1 MSPEP
6 ARSSYPLPRPRARA
20 LGVRVGVLS
29 PGPNNA
35 ITDVRGVRV
44 GHVGLFED
52 LEDGRAIRT
61 GVTVVLPHGDDL
73 FREKVVACAHVING
87 FGKPAGLSQ
96 VNELGVL
103 ETPVALTNTLSV
115 GAAMEGLVIDALDR
129 NSEIGRSTDTVNPLV
144 FECNDGG
151 LNDIRG
157 LHVRPGHVRQAIEAA
172 AVGPVQEGVV
182 GAGTGMT
189 CYGWKGGIGTSS
201 REVELGGA
209 SAIVG
214 VLVLANFGEP
224 RDLMVAGVPVGRRIT
239 KPRVARDGPAAGSCI
254 VVLATD
260 APLDHRQ
267 LQRLSRHAQTG
278 LARTGTYGRHK
289 SGEFVVAFSTARRVP
304 HWPSDTA
311 TPAAQLVEDART
323 MDRFFECTVEATD
336 EAVINALFVADTT
349 YGTEGSVR
357 DGLPTA
363 EVCELVRRSE
373 QGMVGSEGAG

>member
-1 MSPEP
+1 MTSGP
-6 ARSSYPLPRPRARA
+6 ARATYPLARPRARA
-20 LGVRVGVLS
+20 LGVRVGRLT
-29 PGPNNA
+29 PGSNNA
-35 ITDVRGVRV
+35 ITDVPDVRV
-44 GHVGLFED
+44 GHVGIFED
-52 LEDGRAIRT
+52 LADGRAIRT
-61 GVTVVLPHGDDL
+61 GVTVVLPHGDNL
-73 FREKVVACAHVING
+73 FLEKVVACAHVING

-115 GAAMEGLVIDALDR
+115 GAAMEGLVLDALAR
-129 NSEIGRSTDTVNPLV
+129 NPEIGRSTDTVNPLV

-157 LHVRPGHVRQAIEAA
+157 LHVRPDHVRQAIEVAT
-172 AVGPVQEGVV
+172 VGPVQEGAV

-201 REVELGGA
+201 RVVELGEA

-214 VLVLANFGEP
+214 VLVLANFGEQ
-224 RDLMVAGVPVGRRIT
+224 RDLVVAGVAVGQRIT
-239 KPRVARDGPAAGSCI
+239 PPRQARGGPTAGSCI

-289 SGEFVVAFSTARRVP
+289 SGEFVVAFSTARRVS
-304 HWPSDTA
+304 HWSSDAVSSAA
-311 TPAAQLVEDART
+311 TVREDAPT
-323 MDRFFECTVEATD
+323 MDRFFECAVEATD

-373 QGMVGSEGAG
+373 QGVFGPTSS

>member
-1 MSPEP
+1 
-6 ARSSYPLPRPRARA
+6 
-20 LGVRVGVLS
+20 LGVRVGRLT
-29 PGPNNA
+29 PGSNNA
-35 ITDVRGVRV
+35 ITDVPGVKV

-61 GVTVVLPHGDDL
+61 GVTVVLPHGDNL
-73 FREKVVACAHVING
+73 FREKVVACIHVING

-103 ETPVALTNTLSV
+103 ETAVALTNTLSV
-115 GAAMEGLVIDALDR
+115 GAAMEGLVLDALAR
-129 NSEIGRSTDTVNPLV
+129 NPEIGRSTDTVNPLV

-157 LHVRPGHVRQAIEAA
+157 LHVRPHHVRQAIEAA
-172 AVGPVQEGVV
+172 TDGPVQEGVV

-201 REVELGGA
+201 REVELAGA
-209 SAIVG
+209 TAIVG
-214 VLVLANFGEP
+214 VLVLANFGEQ
-224 RDLMVAGVPVGRRIT
+224 RDLVVAGVPVGQRLAP
-239 KPRVARDGPAAGSCI
+239 PRLPQAEPAAGSCI

-267 LQRLSRHAQTG
+267 LQRLARHAQTG

-304 HWPSDTA
+304 HWSSDTVSP
-311 TPAAQLVEDART
+311 TTVLVEDAPT

-357 DGLPTA
+357 HGLPTG
-363 EVCELVRRSE
+363 EVCQLVRGIE
-373 QGMVGSEGAG
+373 KGVAAPEPTA

>member
-1 MSPEP
+1 MTRELAPP
-6 ARSSYPLPRPRARA
+6 AYPLARPRARA
-20 LGVRVGVLS
+20 LGVRVGRLN
-29 PGPNNA
+29 PGRNNA
-35 ITDVRGVRV
+35 ITDVPGVQV

-52 LEDGRAIRT
+52 LEGGLAIRT
-61 GVTVVLPHGDDL
+61 GVTVVLPHGDNL
-73 FREKVVACAHVING
+73 FSEKVVACAHVING

-96 VNELGVL
+96 VNELGVM

-115 GAAMEGLVIDALDR
+115 GAAMEGLVLDALGR
-129 NSEIGRSTDTVNPLV
+129 NPEIGRSTDTVNPLV

-157 LHVRPGHVRQAIEAA
+157 LHVRPDHVCQAIEAA
-172 AVGPVQEGVV
+172 TGGPVQEGVV

-201 REVELGGA
+201 REVEFGGA
-209 SAIVG
+209 SATVG

-224 RDLMVAGVPVGRRIT
+224 RDLVVAGVPIGQRIT
-239 KPRVARDGPAAGSCI
+239 PPRLAREGPAAGSCI

-289 SGEFVVAFSTARRVP
+289 SGEFVVAFSTARRVS
-304 HWPSDTA
+304 HWSGDPVS
-311 TPAAQLVEDART
+311 PAAILREDATT
-323 MDRFFECTVEATD
+323 MDRFFECAVEATD

-357 DGLPTA
+357 DGLPTG

-373 QGMVGSEGAG
+373 QALLGAEGTD

>member
-1 MSPEP
+1 
-6 ARSSYPLPRPRARA
+6 
-20 LGVRVGVLS
+20 VGVLS

-35 ITDVRGVRV
+35 ITDVTGVQV

-52 LEDGRAIRT
+52 LADGRAIRT

-73 FREKVVACAHVING
+73 FREKVIACAHVING
-87 FGKPAGLSQ
+87 FGKAAGLSQ

-115 GAAMEGLVIDALDR
+115 GAAMEGLVLDALDR
-129 NSEIGRSTDTVNPLV
+129 NPEIGRSTDTVNPVV

-157 LHVRPGHVRQAIEAA
+157 LHVRPDHVRQAIEAA
-172 AVGPVQEGVV
+172 TVGPVQEGAV

-209 SAIVG
+209 RAIVG

-224 RDLMVAGVPVGRRIT
+224 RDLVVAGVPVGQRIT

-267 LQRLSRHAQTG
+267 LQRLSRHAQSG

-289 SGEFVVAFSTARRVP
+289 SGEFVVAFSTARRVH
-304 HWPSDTA
+304 HWPSDMA
-311 TPAAQLVEDART
+311 TPAGQLVEDAPT

-363 EVCELVRRSE
+363 EVCELVRKSE
-373 QGMVGSEGAG
+373 QGMAGSEGAD

>member
-1 MSPEP
+1 M
-6 ARSSYPLPRPRARA
+6 
-20 LGVRVGVLS
+20 GVRVGVLT

-35 ITDVRGVRV
+35 ITDVPGVRV
-44 GHVGLFED
+44 GHVGLCED
-52 LEDGRAIRT
+52 LADGRAVRT
-61 GVTVVLPHGDDL
+61 GVTVVLPHGDNVFL
-73 FREKVVACAHVING
+73 EKVVACVHVING

-103 ETPVALTNTLSV
+103 ETAVVLTNTLSV
-115 GAAMEGLVIDALDR
+115 GAAMEGLVLDALDR
-129 NSEIGRSTDTVNPLV
+129 NPEIGRTTDTVNPLV

-157 LHVRPGHVRQAIEAA
+157 LHVRPNHVRQAIAA
-172 AVGPVQEGVV
+172 ATEGPVQEGAV

-224 RDLMVAGVPVGRRIT
+224 RDLVIAGVPVGRRISQ
-239 KPRVARDGPAAGSCI
+239 PRVARDGPAPGSCI

-289 SGEFVVAFSTARRVP
+289 SGEFVVAFSTARRVS
-304 HWPSDTA
+304 HWPTRTA
-311 TPAAQLVEDART
+311 SPAAYVVEDAPT
-323 MDRFFECTVEATD
+323 MDRLFECTVEATD

-357 DGLPTA
+357 DGLPTG
-363 EVCELVRRSE
+363 EVCKLL
-373 QGMVGSEGAG
+373 EGASHERSGQA

>member
-1 MSPEP
+1 MSGVTAGSRCPG
-6 ARSSYPLPRPRARA
+6 PRPRARD
-20 LGVRVGVLS
+20 LGVQVGRLT
-29 PGPNNA
+29 PGSHNA
-35 ITDVRGVRV
+35 ITDVPGVRV
-44 GHVGLFED
+44 GHTRLFED
-52 LEDGRAIRT
+52 LPDGRAIRT
-61 GVTVVLPHGDDL
+61 GVTVVLPHGDNL

-96 VNELGVL
+96 INELGLL

-115 GAAMEGLVIDALDR
+115 GAAMEGLVLDALDR
-129 NSEIGRSTDTVNPLV
+129 NPEIGRSTDTVNPLV

-157 LHVRPGHVRQAIEAA
+157 LHVRPDHVRRAIEAA
-172 AVGPVQEGVV
+172 TGGPVEEGVV

-201 REVELGGA
+201 REVELDGA
-209 SAIVG
+209 EAIVG
-214 VLVLANFGEP
+214 ALVLANFGEP
-224 RDLMVAGVPVGRRIT
+224 RDLVVAGVLVGQRISQ
-239 KPRVARDGPAAGSCI
+239 PRLAVDGPSAGSCI

-267 LQRLSRHAQTG
+267 LQRLARHAQTG

-289 SGEFVVAFSTARRVP
+289 SGEFVVAFSTARRVAHGSGASAP
-304 HWPSDTA
+304 LAA
-311 TPAAQLVEDART
+311 TVVEDSST
-323 MDRFFECTVEATD
+323 MDRYFEAAVEATD

-357 DGLPTA
+357 DGLPTD
-363 EVCELVRRSE
+363 EVCQLVRRAEES
-373 QGMVGSEGAG
+373 MRRPDSTH